1 MREQVSAAVSWH
13 WTTAVRLLRMTPPWV
28 LAVPLLGA
36 IVIVALNTLP
46 WVAPYLTK
54 DSAEIISPIILAVGV
69 VVAGWLAATRPAP
82 YYKWLAVFALC
93 LFLRELHFRTTN
105 TGFYIAIVVLLWWA
119 SHARDRLEPFFSNR
133 TIVTLLM
140 AVLWTYAV
148 SKTFDRHLWDGL
160 MTGSLS
166 RDLFEENLEILGH
179 LLFVVLVMVSGAI
192 RIASP
197 TASRET

>member
-82 YYKWLAVFALC
+82 YYKWLAIFALC

-192 RIASP
+192 GIASP

>member
-36 IVIVALNTLP
+36 LLIMALNTLP

-192 RIASP
+192 GIASP